1 MSISNILKTIDVP
14 VWGKSFS
21 RTEDQFLTS
30 GYQMIGGSSV
40 SNFESD
46 ATTPQEIMIACKAKR
61 RRITGYL
68 SEGIKLN
75 ATSEWEPIIN
85 TTGISQ
91 LNKGIGTLNTLGQLG
106 FAGETSDGGHSAGS
120 VIQQPWLDRKFWKH
134 TAPFT
139 LNYNFNLVSEE
150 SSLNDVVLPAIALLS
165 FCYPRKVNNVKGVN
179 TLKEGLGEF
188 TSETANTKGGKNVL
202 NAINEALQCYAIPGP
217 SLRYGAQ
224 DKSGDNGDAVT
235 IVIGNMFAFG
245 ACYLKSVNLEFS
257 PNFDYAG
264 YPTWCKCSIQAEA
277 MDSNYCE
284 ENGDFNVSQFANNA
298 NNISDLV
305 DSLNTTVED
314 AFKNIANI
322 AKATMNAIGA
332 FPQTIQ
338 G

>member
-1 MSISNILKTIDVP
+1 MAISNILKTIDVP

-30 GYQMIGGSSV
+30 AYQMGSSAKL
-40 SNFESD
+40 FGTDSD
-46 ATTPQEIMIACKAKR
+46 ASIPQEIMIACKAKN

-68 SEGIKLN
+68 SEGIKLT
-75 ATSEWEPIIN
+75 ATSEWESIVN
-85 TTGISQ
+85 TAGISQ

-106 FAGETSDGGHSAGS
+106 FAGESSNGGHTSGS

-134 TAPFT
+134 TNPFT

-150 SSLNDVVLPAIALLS
+150 SSLYDVVLPAIALLS
-165 FCYPRKVNNVKGVN
+165 FCYPRKVSNVEVVEKIKNESNKYISSG
-179 TLKEGLGEF
+179 
-188 TSETANTKGGKNVL
+188 SNTKGEMNL
-202 NAINEALQCYAIPGP
+202 ANAVNEALQTYAIPGP
-217 SLRYGAQ
+217 SLRYGAEGGV
-224 DKSGDNGDAVT
+224 SDNGDAVT
-235 IVIGNMFAFG
+235 IVIGNLFAFG

-257 PNFDYAG
+257 PNFDYSG

-284 ENGDFNVSQFANNA
+284 EDGSFNVSQFANSA
-298 NNISDLV
+298 NNISNIVSALV
-305 DSLNTTVED
+305 TTTED
-314 AFKNIANI
+314 AAKNVANI